1 MKLGN
6 ILKNV
11 EYTAKN
17 ALDPEITDLIY
28 DSRKVSPG
36 TAFFCLKGYTSD
48 GHAYAQSAVEK
59 GASALIISD
68 ELGFEVPENV
78 AVIKTGDTRLALAL
92 SSLEFFGDPAG
103 ELMTVAITG
112 TKGKT
117 TTAAMI
123 AEIFEHA
130 GIMTATIGTLGIV
143 YG

>member
-68 ELGFEVPENV
+68 ELSSADMSVMGFTLILPETLAERLV
-78 AVIKTGDTRLALAL
+78 TGDT
-92 SSLEFFGDPAG
+92 SSPS
-103 ELMTVAITG
+103 ITL
-112 TKGKT
+112 K
-117 TTAAMI
+117 
-123 AEIFEHA
+123 
-130 GIMTATIGTLGIV
+130 
-143 YG
+143 